1 MSAEFSGR
9 TALVTGGASG
19 VGLASAQLLGGA
31 GAHLIISGRDAAEGK
46 AAAYALGRGTRFI
59 AADLTDLNSVD
70 HLARQTPVEL
80 LIHAAAAADVRSVRG
95 LYFLVAAVA
104 PGMQR
109 HGGGAI
115 VVAVGSSSS
124 SASAVAALTR
134 TWAAEFAGHGIRV
147 NSVTTGGVAN
157 ALGRAPK
164 EAEIASA
171 MVFLASPRASFITGT
186 TLAVDGGASIT

>member
-9 TALVTGGASG
+9 TALVTGGTSG

-31 GAHLIISGRDAAEGK
+31 GAHLIISGRDAAEGR
-46 AAAYALGRGTRFI
+46 AAASALGRGTRFI
-59 AADLTDLNSVD
+59 AADLTDLDSVD

-124 SASAVAALTR
+124 SSSSVAALTR

-171 MVFLASPRASFITGT
+171 MVFLVSPRASFITGT
-186 TLAVDGGASIT
+186 TLAVDGGASIS

>member
-104 PGMQR
+104 PGM
-109 HGGGAI
+109 
-115 VVAVGSSSS
+115 
-124 SASAVAALTR
+124 
-134 TWAAEFAGHGIRV
+134 
-147 NSVTTGGVAN
+147 
-157 ALGRAPK
+157 
-164 EAEIASA
+164 
-171 MVFLASPRASFITGT
+171 
-186 TLAVDGGASIT
+186 

>member
-9 TALVTGGASG
+9 TALVTGGVSG

-31 GAHLIISGRDAAEGK
+31 GAHLIISGRDAAEGR
-46 AAAYALGRGTRFI
+46 AAASALGRGTRFI
-59 AADLTDLNSVD
+59 AADLTDLDSVD

-124 SASAVAALTR
+124 STSAVAALTR

-157 ALGRAPK
+157 AFGRAPK

-186 TLAVDGGASIT
+186 TLPVDGGASIT